1 MLGNCR
7 WCGTVWLV
15 THLSDAATAYPQFR
29 STSTS
34 TNRVSCSAQRLR
46 SLTAVKTVI
55 LPPEVVQD
63 PNVSELDLAVR
74 KLGSG
79 ALSGAISL
87 IFTHPFDVLRRKLQV
102 AGLST
107 LSPQYTGAIDC
118 MRRSIIEEGFWRGM

>member
-1 MLGNCR
+1 MGLR
-7 WCGTVWLV
+7 FT
-15 THLSDAATAYPQFR
+15 R
-29 STSTS
+29 K
-34 TNRVSCSAQRLR
+34 R
-46 SLTAVKTVI
+46 SLTTVKTVI
-55 LPPEVVQD
+55 LPAEIVQD
-63 PNVSELDLAVR
+63 SNVSEVNLALR

-118 MRRSIIEEGFWRGM
+118 MRRSIVEEGFWRGM